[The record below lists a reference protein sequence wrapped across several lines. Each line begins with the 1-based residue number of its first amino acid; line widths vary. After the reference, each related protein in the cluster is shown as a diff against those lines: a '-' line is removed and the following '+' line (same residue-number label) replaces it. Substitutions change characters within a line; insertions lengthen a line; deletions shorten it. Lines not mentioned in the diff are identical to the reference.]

1 MPFKQLKPTTIRQE
15 WEALM
20 NNIRICD
27 NMILSEDEFDQNEL
41 DIVEEQ
47 EEYRTSLEEMSQE
60 LGILEEVMS
69 LKQSVDCDC
78 FYA

>member
-27 NMILSEDEFDQNEL
+27 NMIDSDDEDQVHQAELTSEMEK
-41 DIVEEQ
+41 
-47 EEYRTSLEEMSQE
+47 MSQE

-69 LKQSVDCDC
+69 LKSHVDCDC
-78 FYA
+78 FYV